1 MISNHLSMIAELRP
15 TSDELAA
22 QVAEFVAA
30 GGKIDVAK
38 PPPPPKPVVYV
49 PQEPPAPKPFVRRRV
64 ESAPLPYAPINARA
78 EKRTKL
84 IEKVAELAATH
95 TQSEIAQLL
104 KVSRR
109 TLCGITQEFG
119 IKFKKAVRGGNQDPE
134 RQKQME
140 ERDAKFAERIRAYS
154 ELGITRRQC
163 CGRLAI
169 SNKTFE
175 RIIAALSAASSFS
188 NSFLHSFFAG
198 DSRERQDGAQTR
210 SSSGSAGY
218 LQLISLT
225 GASHAHQ

>member
-1 MISNHLSMIAELRP
+1 MISNHLSLVEALRP
-15 TSDELAA
+15 ASDELAA

-30 GGKIDVAK
+30 GGEIEIAE

-49 PQEPPAPKPFVRRRV
+49 PQDPPAPKPFVRRRV
-64 ESAPLPYAPINARA
+64 EAAPLPYAPINARA

-95 TQSEIAQLL
+95 TQSEVAQLL

-140 ERDAKFAERIRAYS
+140 ERDAQFAKRIKAFM

-169 SNKTFE
+169 SNKAFE
-175 RIIAALSAASSFS
+175 RIIAAHGIDYPKARQGSTSCAA
-188 NSFLHSFFAG
+188 
-198 DSRERQDGAQTR
+198 
-210 SSSGSAGY
+210 
-218 LQLISLT
+218 
-225 GASHAHQ
+225 

>member
-1 MISNHLSMIAELRP
+1 MISNHLSMVEQLRP
-15 TSDELAA
+15 FSDELAA

-30 GGKIDVAK
+30 GGEIEIAE

-64 ESAPLPYAPINARA
+64 EAAPLPHAPINARA

-95 TQSEIAQLL
+95 TQSEVAQLL

-140 ERDAKFAERIRAYS
+140 ERDAHFAKRIKAFI

-169 SNKTFE
+169 SNKAFE
-175 RIIAALSAASSFS
+175 RIIAAHGIDYPKARQCSTSCAA
-188 NSFLHSFFAG
+188 
-198 DSRERQDGAQTR
+198 
-210 SSSGSAGY
+210 
-218 LQLISLT
+218 
-225 GASHAHQ
+225 

>member
-1 MISNHLSMIAELRP
+1 MISNHLSMVEQLRP
-15 TSDELAA
+15 FSDELAA

-30 GGKIDVAK
+30 GGEIEIAE

-64 ESAPLPYAPINARA
+64 EAAPLPYAPINARA

-84 IEKVAELAATH
+84 IENVAELAATH
-95 TQSEIAQLL
+95 TQSEVAQLL

-140 ERDAKFAERIRAYS
+140 ERDTKFAKRIREFM

-169 SNKTFE
+169 SNKAFE
-175 RIIAALSAASSFS
+175 RIIAAHGIDYPKAQRGSTSCAA
-188 NSFLHSFFAG
+188 
-198 DSRERQDGAQTR
+198 
-210 SSSGSAGY
+210 
-218 LQLISLT
+218 
-225 GASHAHQ
+225 

>member
-1 MISNHLSMIAELRP
+1 MISILKNEVERLRP
-15 TSDELAA
+15 AADELAA
-22 QVAEFVAA
+22 QIAEFVGA
-30 GGKIDVAK
+30 GGEIEVAK
-38 PPPPPKPVVYV
+38 SPPPPKPVVYV

-64 ESAPLPYAPINARA
+64 EAAPLPYAPINARA

-84 IEKVAELAATH
+84 IEKVAELAVTH
-95 TQSEIAQLL
+95 TQSQVAELL
-104 KVSRR
+104 HVSRR

-140 ERDAKFAERIRAYS
+140 ERDAKFAERIRAFL

-175 RIIAALSAASSFS
+175 RIIAAHGIDYPKARQGSTSCAA
-188 NSFLHSFFAG
+188 
-198 DSRERQDGAQTR
+198 
-210 SSSGSAGY
+210 
-218 LQLISLT
+218 
-225 GASHAHQ
+225 